1 MKAIQATPGGRPV
14 RSRNGRVAAGVGGT
28 PGIGEYSFGMLEN
41 AVDVRDV
48 VVRYGDVTAVDGVSL
63 AVPRGSILALLGNNG
78 AGKTSLLQVCE
89 GYRGPDAGSVR
100 VLGRDPVAE
109 HDDLMPRLGIM
120 LQSGGVYPWATA
132 GEILRLFAS
141 YAANPLDVDMLL
153 DRLGLRKFA
162 KTRFRRLSGGEQQRL
177 SLAVALV
184 GRPELVFLD
193 EPTAGMD
200 VGARQTTWELVES
213 LRADGVTVLLTTHLL
228 DEAESIADQVVIM
241 DAGVVAA
248 TGTPAELT
256 AAAGIDLLQVRADPG
271 LPIAELGARLDA
283 KATEEAPGEYAIA
296 GALETEA
303 LAEVL
308 AWFAR
313 ADAQVT
319 AVNSRRR
326 TLEDVYLALTAA
338 PQAAPAPARATPGPA
353 QATTPGPAPAATSR
367 GATR

>member
-1 MKAIQATPGGRPV
+1 MP
-14 RSRNGRVAAGVGGT
+14 
-28 PGIGEYSFGMLEN
+28 EN

-48 VVRYGDVTAVDGVSL
+48 VVTYGEVTAVDAVSL
-63 AVPRGSILALLGNNG
+63 SVPRGSILALLGNNG

-89 GYRGPDAGSVR
+89 GFRGPDAGSVR
-100 VLGRDPVAE
+100 VLGLDPIAD
-109 HDDLMPRLGIM
+109 HDALMPRLGIM

-141 YAANPLDVDMLL
+141 YSANPLDVDMLL

-162 KTRFRRLSGGEQQRL
+162 RTRFRRLSGGEQQRL

-228 DEAESIADQVVIM
+228 DEAESLADHVVIM
-241 DAGVVAA
+241 DNGVVAA

-271 LPIAELGARLDA
+271 LAVADLAGRLDA
-283 KATEEAPGEYAIA
+283 KVTEEAPGEYAIA
-296 GALETEA
+296 GALSTDA
-303 LAEVL
+303 LAAVL
-308 AWFAR
+308 AWFAAR
-313 ADAQVT
+313 DAQVT

-326 TLEDVYLALTAA
+326 TLEDVYLALTAGGV
-338 PQAAPAPARATPGPA
+338 AR
-353 QATTPGPAPAATSR
+353 
-367 GATR
+367 

>member
-1 MKAIQATPGGRPV
+1 MGEHSGKQRSGPHPGGCP
-14 RSRNGRVAAGVGGT
+14 RSAK
-28 PGIGEYSFGMLEN
+28 YSSGMLEN
-41 AVDVRDV
+41 AVEVRV
-48 VVRYGDVTAVDGVSL
+48 VVKYGEVTAVDGVSL
-63 AVPRGSILALLGNNG
+63 SVPRGSILALLGNNG

-89 GYRGPDAGSVR
+89 GFRGPDSGSAR
-100 VLGRDPVAE
+100 VLGLDPIAD

-132 GEILRLFAS
+132 GEILQLFAS
-141 YAANPLDVDMLL
+141 YAADPLDIDMLL

-200 VGARQTTWELVES
+200 VGARQTTWELVDS
-213 LRADGVTVLLTTHLL
+213 LRADGVSVLLTTHLL
-228 DEAESIADQVVIM
+228 DEAESLADQVVIM
-241 DAGVVAA
+241 DNGTVAA

-256 AAAGIDLLQVRADPG
+256 AAAGIDLLQVRAEPG
-271 LPIAELGARLDA
+271 LAIATLAEQLDA
-283 KATEEAPGEYAIA
+283 EVAEEGPGEYAIT
-296 GALETEA
+296 GTLDTES

-313 ADAQVT
+313 AGAQVT
-319 AVNSRRR
+319 AVNTRRR
-326 TLEDVYLALTAA
+326 TLEDVYLALTA
-338 PQAAPAPARATPGPA
+338 
-353 QATTPGPAPAATSR
+353 